1 MHAAYSV
8 PFVTIFFFSI
18 FIFIL
23 EIILEKLSLD
33 QEPLTYFYVILY
45 FVPIWILAGIFI
57 SKKKLRYLFILFIGY
72 GMPVILTYYIYNGFT
87 QSARENSTKTIHKRA
102 VEYISSEIKKCNFGK
117 STFMN
122 KSQNCPATAAKA
134 VSGAVATINDKNPF
148 NTSKKAVRKYNSNT
162 KNEDVG
168 YVSLSISG
176 SNIIFRTCISKSCKK
191 KQNRIKT
198 IVTVK

>member
-1 MHAAYSV
+1 MKKNKSIKNFWNRIKIFFDNNPVHAAYSV

-72 GMPVILTYYIYNGFT
+72 GMPVILSYYIYNGFT

-122 KSQNCPATAAKA
+122 NHKIVQLQLLKLFLAPLLQL
-134 VSGAVATINDKNPF
+134 TIKILLIHQ
-148 NTSKKAVRKYNSNT
+148 KKQL
-162 KNEDVG
+162 E
-168 YVSLSISG
+168 
-176 SNIIFRTCISKSCKK
+176 NIIAIQKMKM
-191 KQNRIKT
+191 
-198 IVTVK
+198 